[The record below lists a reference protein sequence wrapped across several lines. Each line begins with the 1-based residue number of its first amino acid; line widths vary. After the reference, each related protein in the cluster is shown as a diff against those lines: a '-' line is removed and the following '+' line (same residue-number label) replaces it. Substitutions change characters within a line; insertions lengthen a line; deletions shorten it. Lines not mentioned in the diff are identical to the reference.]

1 MAARGKSFALV
12 AEISEAFGAVR
23 IAGAGEGCFPEGDDS
38 MNIFTGKT
46 AGSDGSGSYAG
57 STRRILMERTGRL
70 LSCLL
75 VACLF
80 ASVATRSFAQ
90 GSYRAQLRGVV
101 TDASGAVVHNATVTI
116 TDSGTNIS
124 SVSHSDDKGEYFF
137 TGLRPSTYS
146 VKAELRGF
154 RTTERTGVVL
164 AVDQEA
170 SLNFSLTPA
179 SVSENVIVTTTAPL
193 LDTDNATLG
202 TDITHEYINEIPLM
216 GRDYFG
222 LTFLA
227 AGVTEVAGSGTSDNY
242 PSGTN
247 FTSNGQRNATA
258 EIRLD
263 GALIS
268 APEQGEGGN
277 SNVYYEP
284 LVDSVQEF
292 KVQNNSFSAEFG
304 NNGGTVVNMV
314 LKSGTNAFHGTGW
327 YFLQRPQIDAR
338 DFFNPKYFLGDST
351 PNPKPDSKRDQGGF
365 SLGGPIR
372 KNRTFFFVDF
382 EKVRSLGAQSGV
394 VTVPTMAERA
404 GDFSGLTNDIYDPNV
419 NCGTSTNV
427 IRPQVGLNC
436 SGQQISPLNVIP
448 AGEINPI
455 GMAVLNLYPKPSN
468 SDEFNNYNFTT
479 VANAPDYQFDIK
491 IDHQINDRNRINGR
505 YSRGWSNYTT
515 PLTLGDGFD
524 NDGIASGVT
533 VAQNGSFE
541 YSWTVNP
548 RIILTSHVAI
558 DRVHE
563 LSLPGIPTISGFNS
577 SLPAGIQGLSP
588 VFEQANGIDEMP
600 TFQMQGNLPW
610 NNLYD
615 QCCIYTKFGHTLLSY
630 SSQLVISRGSHLIKL
645 GGEQRIFYNNFW
657 QPNNP
662 TGILTFTDE
671 VTSRTPFSDY
681 DATGVVTTGNPLA
694 SLAFGYGDNLNASSQ
709 LIVTPSVANRSLET
723 GFYIQDDWKVNSK
736 LTVNLGL
743 RYEWSSPYTS
753 RTNQLEFSNF
763 TADSGVG
770 IDFTSLPPGAQALGA
785 MSAQAIM
792 QSIPGLNLPT
802 TQELL
807 GTTQF
812 ASPSRRTIPTYRKDI
827 GPRLGFAY
835 AFDSKTVVRGGVGV
849 YFGMSPVTNF
859 QYPGSAFRK
868 TATLFFT
875 NDDFATQSA
884 TLENPFPGGFTGP
897 QGKQYGQLANWGY
910 QNPNDLGNT
919 AARDADI
926 YQWNLGI
933 QRELPGEIVLGV
945 DYVANRSTH
954 LPWSGTNNRAYIPST
969 LLGQISQAVRSNY
982 EGQPGNGP
990 GSCDASSCVTNFL
1003 NTQVG
1008 NPFYNM
1014 FNTPCTASPS
1024 NPCFNEANSN
1034 YGESTLPLSTL
1045 LTTYPQFAGDF
1056 EGLMLESAN
1065 SWYNAMQIRFQ
1076 KRTTHHVSFEGSYTI
1091 SKETDYSSAGR
1102 NNWVGGLGLAMPQ
1115 QLDNLRAEHSI
1126 GASDAPQRLA
1136 GAVVVDLPFGRK
1148 QWIGGNMNRGV
1159 DAIVGGW
1166 SVATLM
1172 TFQSGQ
1178 PMAIGLNNPLLANGS
1193 QRPDVACSQLK
1204 SGTSMHDVALQWQTN
1219 PAAINLGNPPVNTF
1233 FNANCFAAP
1242 GDQIPGNA
1250 PRYFPGL
1257 RVDGIHNADLNLYKS
1272 FVPKE
1277 GMRVEVRAEIFN
1289 FTNHPR
1295 FGQPNSAVGSGP
1307 AGSSTSTNPFFGTIS
1322 GDAAGETP
1330 RFFQFGARLEF

>member
-1 MAARGKSFALV
+1 MR
-12 AEISEAFGAVR
+12 
-23 IAGAGEGCFPEGDDS
+23 P
-38 MNIFTGKT
+38 
-46 AGSDGSGSYAG
+46 
-57 STRRILMERTGRL
+57 TGRL
-70 LSCLL
+70 FRTCIL
-75 VACLF
+75 VASFCGGLATF
-80 ASVATRSFAQ
+80 AAAQ

-101 TDASGAVVHNATVTI
+101 SDATGAVVHNATVTI
-116 TDSGTNIS
+116 TDTGTNIS
-124 SVSHSDDKGEYFF
+124 NVAHTDDKGEYFF

-146 VKAELRGF
+146 VKAELKGF

-170 SLNFSLTPA
+170 SLNFTLTPA
-179 SVSENVIVTTTAPL
+179 GVSENIVVTTTAPL

-227 AGVTEVAGSGTSDNY
+227 AGVTEVAGSGTGDNY

-258 EIRLD
+258 EIRMD

-277 SNVYYEP
+277 TNVYYEP

-327 YFLQRPQIDAR
+327 YFLQRPQMDAR
-338 DFFNPKYFLGDST
+338 DFFNPKYFLGDPT

-372 KNRTFFFVDF
+372 KNKTFFFVDF
-382 EKVRSLGAQSGV
+382 EKVRNLSAQSGV
-394 VTVPTMAERA
+394 VTVPTLAERQ
-404 GDFSGLTNDIYDPNV
+404 GDFSGLTNNIYDPNV
-419 NCGTSTNV
+419 NCGTPTNV
-427 IRPQVGLNC
+427 IRPQVGFNC
-436 SGQQISPLNVIP
+436 SGNPIPGEMPNVIP
-448 AGEINPI
+448 AAEINPI
-455 GMAVLNLYPKPSN
+455 GLAVLNLYPQPSN
-468 SDEFNNYNFTT
+468 SNEFNNYNYTT
-479 VANAPDYQFDIK
+479 LANGPDYQFDIK
-491 IDHQINDRNRINGR
+491 LDHQINDKNRVNGR
-505 YSRGWSNYTT
+505 YSREWSNYTT

-541 YSWTVNP
+541 YSWTINP
-548 RIILTSHVAI
+548 RMILTSHGAV

-563 LSLPGIPTISGFNS
+563 LSLPGIPTISSFNS
-577 SLPAGIQGLSP
+577 SLPAGTQGLSP
-588 VFEQANGIDEMP
+588 VFGQANGLDQMP
-600 TFQMQGNLPW
+600 TFTMQGNLPW
-610 NNLYD
+610 TDLYD
-615 QCCIYTKFGHTLLSY
+615 QCCIYTKFGHTLVSY
-630 SSQLVISRGSHLIKL
+630 SSQLVISKGAHLIKL

-662 TGILTFTDE
+662 TGLLTFTDE
-671 VTSRTPFSDY
+671 VTSPTPFSDY
-681 DATGVVTTGNPLA
+681 DATGVITTGNPLA

-709 LIVTPSVANRSLET
+709 LLVTPSVADRSLET

-736 LTVNLGL
+736 LTLNLGL

-753 RTNQLEFSNF
+753 RDNQLEFSNF
-763 TADSGVG
+763 NANSGVA
-770 IDFTSLPPGAQALGA
+770 INFASLPASAPAGTL
-785 MSAQAIM
+785 SAQGTM
-792 QSIPGLNLPT
+792 QSIPGLTLPT
-802 TQELL
+802 TQELY
-807 GTTQF
+807 GTTTF
-812 ASPSRRTIPTYRKDI
+812 ATSSMRTVPTYRKDI

-835 AFDSKTVVRGGVGV
+835 AFDSKTVVRGGVGI
-849 YFGMSPVTNF
+849 YFGMSPATNF

-868 TATLFFT
+868 TANVFFT

-884 TLENPFPGGFTGP
+884 TLENPFPTGFTGP
-897 QGKQYGQLANWGY
+897 QGKQYGVLANWGY

-933 QRELPGEIVLGV
+933 QRELPGEIIIGA
-945 DYVANRSTH
+945 DYVAGRSTH
-954 LPWSGTNNRAYIPST
+954 LPWSGTNNRAYIPSS
-969 LLGQISQAVRSNY
+969 LLAQISQAVHYNNDVT
-982 EGQPGNGP
+982 QGNGA
-990 GSCDASSCVTNFL
+990 GNCDANNCVTNFL

-1008 NPFYNM
+1008 NPFYSM
-1014 FNTPCTASPS
+1014 FNTPCTSTPA
-1024 NPCFNEANSN
+1024 NPCFNEVNSN
-1034 YGESTLPLSTL
+1034 YGQSTLPLSTL

-1076 KRTTHHVSFEGSYTI
+1076 KHTTHHVSFEGSYTI

-1102 NNWVGGLGLAMPQ
+1102 NNWVGALGLGLPQ
-1115 QLDNLRAEHSI
+1115 QLDNLSAEHSI

-1136 GAVVVDLPFGRK
+1136 AAVVVDLPFGRN
-1148 QWIGGNMNRGV
+1148 QWIGGGMNRAL
-1159 DAIVGGW
+1159 DAVVGGW
-1166 SVATLM
+1166 SVATLV
-1172 TFQSGQ
+1172 TQQSGQ

-1193 QRPDVACSQLK
+1193 QRPDTVCPQLK

-1219 PAAINLGNPPVNTF
+1219 PGVNSF
-1233 FNANCFAAP
+1233 FNANCFADP
-1242 GDQIPGNA
+1242 GDNIPGNA
-1250 PRYFPGL
+1250 RRYFSGL
-1257 RVDGIHNADLNLYKS
+1257 RVDGIHNADLNVYKS

-1289 FTNHPR
+1289 VTNHPR

-1307 AGSSTSTNPFFGTIS
+1307 AGSSTVSNPFFGIIT
-1322 GDAAGETP
+1322 GDAIGETA
-1330 RFFQFGARLEF
+1330 RFFQFGVRFEF

>member
-1 MAARGKSFALV
+1 MK
-12 AEISEAFGAVR
+12 
-23 IAGAGEGCFPEGDDS
+23 P
-38 MNIFTGKT
+38 
-46 AGSDGSGSYAG
+46 
-57 STRRILMERTGRL
+57 TGRL
-70 LSCLL
+70 LFHSCIL
-75 VACLF
+75 VACFCGSLSTF
-80 ASVATRSFAQ
+80 VAAQ

-101 TDASGAVVHNATVTI
+101 SDATGAVVHNATVTI
-116 TDSGTNIS
+116 TDTGTNIA
-124 SVSHSDDKGEYFF
+124 SVDHTNARGEYFF

-146 VKAELRGF
+146 VKAEQSGF

-170 SLNFSLTPA
+170 SLNFTLTPA
-179 SVSENVIVTTTAPL
+179 RVSENIVVTTTAPL
-193 LDTDNATLG
+193 LDTDNATMG

-227 AGVTEVAGSGTSDNY
+227 AGVTEVTGSSTSDNY

-327 YFLQRPQIDAR
+327 YFLQRPQMDAR
-338 DFFNPKYFLGDST
+338 DFFNPKYLLGDPT

-365 SLGGPIR
+365 SVGGPIR

-382 EKVRSLGAQSGV
+382 EKVRSTSAVSGLA
-394 VTVPTMAERA
+394 TVPTTAERE
-404 GDFSGLTNDIYDPNV
+404 GDFSGLTNIIYDPKQALV
-419 NCGTSTNV
+419 ACPAPALPGTMC
-427 IRPQVGLNC
+427 RPPVANG
-436 SGQQISPLNVIP
+436 GVIP
-448 AGEINPI
+448 TAERDPI
-455 GMAVLNLYPKPSN
+455 GMAVLNLYPQPTN
-468 SDEFNNYNFTT
+468 ANEFGNYNYTT
-479 VANAPDYQFDIK
+479 IATAPDYQFDIK
-491 IDHQINDRNRINGR
+491 LDHQINDKNRVNGR

-548 RIILTSHVAI
+548 RIIWTSHAAI
-558 DRVHE
+558 DRVRE
-563 LSLPGIPTISGFNS
+563 LSLPGIPTISSFNAAQAAAGAS
-577 SLPAGIQGLSP
+577 QLPP

-600 TFQMQGNLPW
+600 TFMMQGNLPW
-610 NNLYD
+610 NDLYD
-615 QCCIYTKFGHTLLSY
+615 QCCIYTKFGHTLVSY
-630 SSQLVISRGSHLIKL
+630 SSQLVISRGSHLIKV

-662 TGILTFTDE
+662 TGLLTFTDD
-671 VTSRTPFSDY
+671 VTSPNPQSD
-681 DATGVVTTGNPLA
+681 TTQICSGSCSNPNNIQTITTGNPLA
-694 SLAFGYGDNLNASSQ
+694 SLAFGYGDNVNGTTQ

-753 RTNQLEFSNF
+753 RNNQLEFSNF

-770 IDFTSLPPGAQALGA
+770 INFASLPGMAPWGTL
-785 MSAQAIM
+785 SAQGTM
-792 QSIPGLNLPT
+792 QSVGLNLPT
-802 TQELL
+802 TQELY

-812 ASPSRRTIPTYRKDI
+812 ATSSMRTVPTYRKDI

-835 AFDSKTVVRGGVGV
+835 AFDTKTVVRGGAGI
-849 YFGMSPVTNF
+849 YFGMSPATNF

-868 TATLFFT
+868 TANLFFT
-875 NDDFATQSA
+875 NNDFGCGDGGCPGTA
-884 TLENPFPGGFTGP
+884 TLADPFPGGFTGP
-897 QGKQYGQLANWGY
+897 QGTQYGALANWGY

-926 YQWNLGI
+926 YQWNLGM
-933 QRELPGEIVLGV
+933 QRELPSEIVVGV

-954 LPWSGTNNRAYIPST
+954 LPWSGTNNRAFIPSSVVA
-969 LLGQISQAVRSNY
+969 QVAAAVTPTDSTC
-982 EGQPGNGP
+982 QT
-990 GSCDASSCVTNFL
+990 DSCVSNFL
-1003 NTQVG
+1003 QTPVG
-1008 NPFYNM
+1008 NPFYPM
-1014 FNTPCTASPS
+1014 FNAGCVSTPSH
-1024 NPCFNEANSN
+1024 PCFNEVNSD
-1034 YGESTLPLSTL
+1034 YGQPTLPLANL
-1045 LTTYPQFAGDF
+1045 LNKYPQFAGDF
-1056 EGLMLESAN
+1056 EGLMLENAN
-1065 SWYNAMQIRFQ
+1065 SWYNALQIRFQ

-1102 NNWVGGLGLAMPQ
+1102 NNWVGALGLGLPQ
-1115 QLDNLRAEHSI
+1115 ELDNLSAEHSI
-1126 GASDAPQRLA
+1126 GASDAPQRIA
-1136 GAVVVDLPFGRK
+1136 GAVVVDLPIGRK
-1148 QWIGGNMNRGV
+1148 EWIGGNMNRAV
-1159 DAIVGGW
+1159 DAVIGGW
-1166 SVATLM
+1166 SVANLITQ
-1172 TFQSGQ
+1172 QSGQ
-1178 PMAIGLNNPLLANGS
+1178 PMAVGMANARLANGT
-1193 QRPDVACSQLK
+1193 QRPDVVCSQLK
-1204 SGTSMHDVALQWQTN
+1204 SGTSMHDVALNWQTN
-1219 PAAINLGNPPVNTF
+1219 QAAINNGNPPVATF
-1233 FNANCFAAP
+1233 FNANCFADP
-1242 GDQIPGNA
+1242 GDNIPGNA
-1250 PRYFPGL
+1250 PRYFSGL
-1257 RVDGIHNADLNLYKS
+1257 RVDGIHDADLNLYKS

-1295 FGQPNSAVGSGP
+1295 FAQPNSAVGG
-1307 AGSSTSTNPFFGTIS
+1307 ATGANPFFGTIS
-1322 GDAAGETP
+1322 GDTVNGTALQVP
-1330 RFFQFGARLEF
+1330 RFFQFGVRFEF